1 MSTEPSVKDAG
12 ALAVLLFFL
21 RNARVIFGLSFIVG
35 IAVYFLSALMQ
46 PVYQSDVL
54 VVPAEESGGGA
65 LSSLLSGFGGLGR
78 LAGIGSSGTS
88 RTDEAKAMLRSR
100 TFVSRFI
107 DENNGY
113 ALLYPKLWDVDSNTW
128 KTSTRTPPSFQRAH
142 LLFTT
147 SVLSVREDKETGTI
161 RISMKLKDRF
171 AAAEWANA
179 IVSQLNETFRQ
190 QVAAESQKS
199 IDYLNGE
206 LENASSVELRQS
218 IHRMIEAQIQSIML
232 ANVRKDFVFRVIDP
246 AVVSDAD
253 NNVSP
258 RRVLLAFVGLIIGG
272 LLGLGFVLIRDA
284 SRAGARAESSSSETS
299 SDAD

>member
-1 MSTEPSVKDAG
+1 MSAATSIKEAG
-12 ALAVLLFFL
+12 ALAVLRFFL
-21 RNARVIFGLSFIVG
+21 RNAGIIFGLSFIVG
-35 IAVYFLSALMQ
+35 IAVYFLSALLQ

-54 VVPAEESGGGA
+54 VVPAEESGGGS

-78 LAGIGSSGTS
+78 LAGIGAAGTS
-88 RTDEAKAMLRSR
+88 RKDEALAMLRSR

-113 ALLYPKLWDVDSNTW
+113 ALLYPKQWDVDNDTW
-128 KTSTRTPPSFQRAH
+128 NSSTKVPPSFQRAH

-147 SVLSVREDKETGTI
+147 SVMSVQEDNETGTI
-161 RISMKLKDRF
+161 RISMKLKDRV

-179 IVSQLNETFRQ
+179 VVRQLNETFRE
-190 QVAAESQKS
+190 QVSAESQKS

-206 LENASSVELRQS
+206 LENTSSVELRQV

-232 ANVRKDFVFRVIDP
+232 ANVRKDFVFRIIDP
-246 AVVSDAD
+246 AAISDAD

-258 RRVLLAFVGLIIGG
+258 RRALLAFLGLIIGG
-272 LLGLGFVLIRDA
+272 SLGLGYVLIRDA
-284 SRAGARAESSSSETS
+284 LRAGSLAESSSSQT
-299 SDAD
+299 

>member
-1 MSTEPSVKDAG
+1 MNAESSVKEAG
-12 ALAVLLFFL
+12 ALAVLRFFL
-21 RNARVIFGLSFIVG
+21 RNARIIFGLSFIVG
-35 IAVYFLSALMQ
+35 ISVYLLSALLQ

-78 LAGIGSSGTS
+78 LAGIGISGTS

-113 ALLYPKLWDVDSNTW
+113 AQLYPKQWDADKNTW
-128 KTSTRTPPSFQRAH
+128 NSTVKVAPSFQRAH

-147 SVLSVREDKETGTI
+147 SVLSIQEDKETGTI
-161 RISMKLKDRF
+161 RISIKLKDRL

-179 IVSQLNETFRQ
+179 IVRQLNETFRA
-190 QVAAESQKS
+190 QVASESQKS

-206 LENASSVELRQS
+206 LDNASSVELRQV

-246 AVVSDAD
+246 AVVADAD

-258 RRVLLAFVGLIIGG
+258 RRVLLAFIGLIIGG
-272 LLGLGFVLIRDA
+272 LLGLGFVVVRDA
-284 SRAGARAESSSSETS
+284 MRAGATAESVSSES
-299 SDAD
+299 VSDGE